1 MKTTLDETNVS
12 IKRLSLNSKL
22 MKTILQAIASKKGD
36 NIITINLR
44 KIPEAVADYF
54 VVCEASNPVQIK
66 AIADEVEKKVKE
78 VCGENPYKFEGKQG
92 DKWII
97 VDYVQVVVHCMMPEA
112 RHSYNLEELWSDA
125 EQKEH
130 LI

>member
-1 MKTTLDETNVS
+1 MKTTLDDKKTS
-12 IKRLSLNSKL
+12 PKRLSLNSKL
-22 MKTILQAIASKKGD
+22 IKTILEAIASKKGEK
-36 NIITINLR
+36 IVTVNLR

-54 VVCEASNPVQIK
+54 VICEASNPVQVK

-78 VCGENPYKFEGKQG
+78 VCDERPYKFEGKQG
-92 DKWII
+92 DKWVL
-97 VDYVQVVVHCMMPEA
+97 VDYVDVVVHCMLSET
-112 RHSYNLEELWSDA
+112 RHLYKLEELWQDA

>member
-1 MKTTLDETNVS
+1 MKKALDENKTQ

-22 MKTILQAIASKKGD
+22 IKTILEAIASKKAEH
-36 NIITINLR
+36 IITINLR

-54 VVCEASNPVQIK
+54 VICEATNPVQLK

-78 VCGENPYKFEGKQG
+78 TCGENPYKFEGKQG

-97 VDYVQVVVHCMMPEA
+97 VDYVQVVVHCMLPET
-112 RHSYNLEELWSDA
+112 RHLYMKGSLSSGDSCP
-125 EQKEH
+125 
-130 LI
+130 

>member
-1 MKTTLDETNVS
+1 MKKALDENKTQ

-22 MKTILQAIASKKGD
+22 IKTILEAIASKKAEH
-36 NIITINLR
+36 IITINLR

-54 VVCEASNPVQIK
+54 VICEATNPVQLK

-78 VCGENPYKFEGKQG
+78 TCGENPYKFEGKQG

-97 VDYVQVVVHCMMPEA
+97 VDYVQVVVHCMLPET
-112 RHSYNLEELWSDA
+112 RHLYNLEELWHDA